1 MVATQTDAAAPPL
14 IRQNP
19 FPGLRPFEES
29 EACLYFGR
37 EQEIVALLGRM
48 MRQHFLA
55 VLGSSGCGKSS
66 LIKAGLIPSLKYEQ
80 LDDGDPAWRIALTR
94 PGDDPFKQLALALTR
109 EEALG
114 KGRARA
120 EADVPVMQMIL
131 RRGPLGL
138 VEAVREAA
146 LPPEAKVLVLV
157 DQFEELF
164 RFPVRA
170 EKARALDEARAFCN
184 LLLAAAEQRDF
195 PVYIVLTMRS
205 EFLGQCAAFRG
216 LAEAITD
223 GLYLL
228 PDMTRDQLREV
239 IQRPIALHGGAIFE
253 RLVNRLLNDL
263 GGNTDQLPI
272 LQHALM
278 RLWANWEPHDA
289 DGPMDLTQYEVIGE
303 LKGSLSAHAQSIY
316 EGDLR
321 TPREKELAEALFRSI
336 TETTPEGQTVR
347 RPTKLGAVCRRAGAT
362 VEELKPVIE
371 QFRAEGRSF
380 LIPPLGVELDGE
392 TTVDISHESLIRQWK
407 RLSDWAEAEA
417 KETKLYADL
426 RHDAASWDEREHPT
440 DWLYT
445 GVRLVEAQRWAEA
458 HPNLLDD
465 ARAKKFLTAGGEIQ
479 KYSGLLAR
487 ARKWEAEGRD
497 ESFLLRGRE
506 LREAEGWL
514 KLADTSEELR
524 PLLLRPEVKELVS
537 YSGKSDRALRVMKL
551 GLLVMVVGLLVI
563 TGWAVLERARANSQA
578 ERADSQAKEAD
589 LKTREAEQAR
599 SNVLELL
606 ADSEKKKTEITNQ
619 LVTIDKLRELLGS
632 GKAAKVEELDEI
644 LQSRRSIPINYYFRA
659 EDGKTIVGELQNR
672 GFTVTISKSN
682 EPTQTNAIW
691 WGEGIK
697 LKDLQLLASTLIKKG
712 IHIRYIGKSVNNPGL
727 RQIQIG
733 TDNQSVELPEWTE
746 KKVRSLKKLPED
758 NEQYF

>member
-80 LDDGDPAWRIALTR
+80 LDDGDPAWRIAVTR

-170 EKARALDEARAFCN
+170 EKARARDEARAFCN

-195 PVYIVLTMRS
+195 PVYVVLTMRS

-228 PDMTRDQLREV
+228 PDMTRDRLREV
-239 IQRPIALHGGAIFE
+239 IQRPIALHGGTISE

-278 RLWANWEPHDA
+278 RLWANWEPRAA
-289 DGPMDLTQYEVIGE
+289 DGPMDLPQYEVIGE
-303 LKGSLSAHAQSIY
+303 MKGSLSAHTESIY
-316 EGDLR
+316 QGYLC
-321 TPREKELAEALFRSI
+321 TPREKKLAEALFRSI
-336 TETTPEGQTVR
+336 TEATPEGQTVR
-347 RPTKLGAVCRRAGAT
+347 RPTKLGVVCRRADAT
-362 VEELKPVIE
+362 VEEMKPVIE
-371 QFRAEGRSF
+371 QFRLEGRSF
-380 LIPPLGVELDGE
+380 LMPPQGVELDEE
-392 TTVDISHESLIRQWK
+392 TTVDVSHESLIRQWK
-407 RLSDWAEAEA
+407 RLGEWAEAEA
-417 KETKLYADL
+417 KESKLYANL
-426 RHDAASWDEREHPT
+426 RRDAASWDERGCPT

-445 GVRLVEAQRWAEA
+445 GARLAEAQRWADA

-465 ARAKKFLTAGGEIQ
+465 ELAKKFLAASGEIQ

-487 ARKWEAEGRD
+487 ARKWNEEGRD

-537 YSGKSDRALRVMKL
+537 YSGKTNKALRVMKL
-551 GLLVMVVGLLVI
+551 GLLVMVIGLLVI
-563 TGWAVLERARANSQA
+563 TGWALRERGRANSQA
-578 ERADSQAKEAD
+578 ERADLKAQEAD
-589 LKTREAEQAR
+589 LKTKEAEVAGLHVR
-599 SNVLELL
+599 NLL
-606 ADSEKKKTEITNQ
+606 ADSEAQKTEISNQ
-619 LVTIDKLRELLGS
+619 LVMIDELRQRLGS
-632 GKAAKVEELDEI
+632 GKAATVKELDEI
-644 LQSRRSIPINYYFRA
+644 MQRRHSIPINYYYRA
-659 EDGKTIVGELQNR
+659 EDRQSVVTALLNV
-672 GFTVTISKSN
+672 GFTVTTYESN

-691 WGEGIK
+691 WGKGIE
-697 LKDLQLLASTLIKKG
+697 LKDLQLIASTLIKKG
-712 IHIRYIGKSVNNPGL
+712 IRIRYIGKSVNNPWL

-733 TDNQSVELPEWTE
+733 TDSQSVESPEWTE

-758 NEQYF
+758 NEQ